1 MKSFIV
7 IGLGRFGSNLAREL
21 CAQGNEVLALDDH
34 SELVQQISD
43 DVTYAVVG
51 DSRDKEV
58 LKSLGVRDM
67 DCAIVAIGGDLTTSV
82 LTAMN
87 LMELGVKE
95 VVCKAHDEMHRK
107 VLEKLGVNHVIIPE
121 QEQAL
126 RLAKSLGSQN
136 MLEYIELSK
145 DYSIIEITAPNVWC
159 DKSIKELNLRPKY
172 GINVIA
178 VSANGNIS
186 VSPSGDYVIRQGD
199 TIMVLGDNKSL
210 KAVQKL

>member
-7 IGLGRFGSNLAREL
+7 IGLGRFGSSLAREL

-87 LMELGVKE
+87 LMELGVKD

-107 VLEKLGVNHVIIPE
+107 VLEKLGVNRVIIPE

-159 DKSIKELNLRPKY
+159 DRSLKELNLRPKH

-178 VSANGNIS
+178 VSTNGNIS

>member
-7 IGLGRFGSNLAREL
+7 IGLGRFGSSLAREL

-87 LMELGVKE
+87 LMELGVKD

-107 VLEKLGVNHVIIPE
+107 VLEKLGVNRVIIPE

-126 RLAKSLGSQN
+126 RLAKNLSSQN

-145 DYSIIEITAPNVWC
+145 DYSIVEIAAPNAWC
-159 DKSIKELNLRPKY
+159 DKSLKELNLRPKY